1 MYTLNEYTNIY
12 QHFVKLKHFIFFLPI
27 MHSTAALKCF
37 IYSFYIIFLVSS
49 GQHLVS
55 AQSELHPAPAL
66 QGSHFQCWLSQRNLS
81 PHPGTAGSAAAP
93 NRADGRRHRCHRG
106 LGWQIWVA
114 VTRRGFRIR
123 HPGLEDHPAA
133 FQPRGRLFRQVKN
146 KKTWWYQGNVLLLY
160 FVDSLWHRLQ
170 RTILHLIE
178 PVCKKKRNFTCM
190 LLRVPLQR
198 RSKSFRFYHFQHCLS
213 NCVFFK
219 KLFQ

>member
-1 MYTLNEYTNIY
+1 MKVVSIFNVHIKRIHQHLSTLC
-12 QHFVKLKHFIFFLPI
+12 QVKTLHIFFTHHAFHI
-27 MHSTAALKCF
+27 SIECF

-55 AQSELHPAPAL
+55 TQSELHPAPAL

-160 FVDSLWHRLQ
+160 FVDSLWHRC
-170 RTILHLIE
+170 RYCD
-178 PVCKKKRNFTCM
+178 CKGQFCTW
-190 LLRVPLQR
+190 
-198 RSKSFRFYHFQHCLS
+198 
-213 NCVFFK
+213 
-219 KLFQ
+219 